1 MIGID
6 DLEAAVAASQGIL
19 AKLQSEYPDLRAYLV
34 LAHRSQ
40 QTDLAPNPIQV
51 LENAD
56 QMVVD
61 NAAKRET
68 LRLLAE
74 LKTLESTSANQ
85 KETQQLSKA
94 LAARERE
101 LKIVPEVQ
109 VEIRFHVLRYALV
122 WALQESQWIDRKLT
136 PQTKGSIRI
145 VLGTIDHLSR
155 KGKRTPASCIGQTN
169 QSP

>member
-1 MIGID
+1 MIGLKG
-6 DLEAAVAASQGIL
+6 LEAAVKECKSVFAQL
-19 AKLQSEYPDLRAYLV
+19 KREYPDLEAYLV

-40 QTDLAPNPIQV
+40 HADLAPNPIQV

-74 LKTLESTSANQ
+74 LKKLESTSANQ
-85 KETQQLSKA
+85 KEIQQLSKA
-94 LAARERE
+94 LAAREGE
-101 LKIVPEVQ
+101 LQIVPEVQ

-136 PQTKGSIRI
+136 PKTKGSIRI

-155 KGKRTPASCIGQTN
+155 KGNFQES
-169 QSP
+169 